1 MHDFHRVYANSG
13 GALEKK
19 RQRSEFFNGIYHNAH
34 LLWKIPSCA
43 RLMRVDPHSAI
54 DQWIGMLKW
63 HLSTGSREGNAECEN
78 SQGILRLVLCKN
90 LRRKRRYFVNR
101 FHYFHEKSFGIPHL
115 HGVII
120 FPQVLL

>member
-54 DQWIGMLKW
+54 DQWIEMLKW
-63 HLSTGSREGNAECEN
+63 HLSTG
-78 SQGILRLVLCKN
+78 GILRLVPVKILGGSVDILSIDSIISMKN
-90 LRRKRRYFVNR
+90 PLASRTSM
-101 FHYFHEKSFGIPHL
+101 E
-115 HGVII
+115 
-120 FPQVLL
+120 